1 MSLNILTYIPT
12 LLLTLLLAFFVLIK
26 KRDKKSVVFSL
37 FIFSVSIWVAT
48 LLIVDTTKNRD
59 IALIF
64 GKIAIIGPIFVGKK
78 KSMIF
83 VFMAV
88 PLILFML
95 FVPTKYNLKSVE
107 IRDWGAETIP
117 GEMYYFFIVYFLIYT
132 LVAIRGLIKK
142 FYSLTGIFRVQI
154 RYVLFGLGLSLFIS
168 ILTNAILPLFGIV
181 NFSIFGP
188 PS

>member
-64 GKIAIIGPIFVGKK
+64 GKIAIIGPIFVPYLLVLFSYYFPIVVGKK

-107 IRDWGAETIP
+107 IRD
-117 GEMYYFFIVYFLIYT
+117 
-132 LVAIRGLIKK
+132 
-142 FYSLTGIFRVQI
+142 
-154 RYVLFGLGLSLFIS
+154 
-168 ILTNAILPLFGIV
+168 
-181 NFSIFGP
+181 
-188 PS
+188 